1 MKSSYAPFFRHVSLF
16 HSMNDSTWLHART
29 IMRLAYERAL
39 QIPFDGS
46 TPPDLGSSS
55 PPLSTHPHLHI
66 AVFYPTHDILPHLF
80 FRSSPY
86 INLESSR
93 LSRILQHIAGWAPPK
108 ELSYS
113 ASCNSSSLPTFPD
126 HRSRTHA
133 SQRSTDHSPAHP
145 STFTSELIPPA
156 PPSSPSPPPP
166 PAVSASPPLTT
177 SRPKSTHPIAP
188 NQTFSVPL
196 SIKPISTLH
205 LSPMLPLE
213 KPLLRPNPLIAIPVH
228 CSVENADTASLIEDR
243 EDDYIHPV
251 HVPGPPETPEE
262 NYLSITECID
272 NRMQPLITL
281 YDYGGIVLM
290 SNPANFSEPL
300 KQDLTSN

>member
-1 MKSSYAPFFRHVSLF
+1 
-16 HSMNDSTWLHART
+16 
-29 IMRLAYERAL
+29 
-39 QIPFDGS
+39 
-46 TPPDLGSSS
+46 
-55 PPLSTHPHLHI
+55 
-66 AVFYPTHDILPHLF
+66 
-80 FRSSPY
+80 
-86 INLESSR
+86 
-93 LSRILQHIAGWAPPK
+93 
-108 ELSYS
+108 
-113 ASCNSSSLPTFPD
+113 
-126 HRSRTHA
+126 
-133 SQRSTDHSPAHP
+133 
-145 STFTSELIPPA
+145 
-156 PPSSPSPPPP
+156 
-166 PAVSASPPLTT
+166 
-177 SRPKSTHPIAP
+177 
-188 NQTFSVPL
+188 
-196 SIKPISTLH
+196 
-205 LSPMLPLE
+205 MLPLE